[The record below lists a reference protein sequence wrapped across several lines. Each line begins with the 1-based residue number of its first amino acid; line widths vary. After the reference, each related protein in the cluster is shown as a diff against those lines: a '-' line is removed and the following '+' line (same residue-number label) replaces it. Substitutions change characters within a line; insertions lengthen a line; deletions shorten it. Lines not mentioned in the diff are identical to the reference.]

1 MIFSHLTH
9 SMTNVKVEIT
19 NSFSLQFC
27 RARLNLLQDVLILS
41 RMTYL
46 SLSGLARDCCTF
58 TLRKLKVHFTE
69 TFFVVK
75 VMLLALI

>member
-1 MIFSHLTH
+1 MFSGRTRSEISVKMLIACIYIFAMPSP
-9 SMTNVKVEIT
+9 
-19 NSFSLQFC
+19 
-27 RARLNLLQDVLILS
+27 ALLQDVLILS

-46 SLSGLARDCCTF
+46 SLSGLARECCSF
-58 TLRKLKVHFTE
+58 ILRKLKDDFTE